1 MLRRLCFTDDMTVF
15 SIRNAFT
22 HYCKNRLPIN
32 QIKSFH
38 LRPNAST
45 KYEKPKSNRRW
56 IIYSTIVAGSFGT
69 GLVYYYSRPE
79 SERRFIRVTIG
90 GIARFIRSSKIG
102 AVITLDYLWS
112 PWGVPDDDPAYEE
125 ILSKVHKRA
134 AQRILDG
141 CLKNGGLYIKL
152 GQGLVVMDHI
162 LPPEYIENLR
172 VLQDKCLNHE
182 KDEIHVIFKEDFNKS
197 LNDCFSSFNDE
208 PIAAASLAQVY
219 RATTKDGKDVA
230 VKVQYIDLQDRFVGD
245 IATLRFLLTIAG
257 WIHKD
262 FDFAWVLNELRGTL
276 EKELNF
282 ENEAKNSERCS
293 KDLSCFPF
301 IHVPKVFWDLT
312 SKRVLTAEF
321 VEGIKIS
328 DKEALKKGRFSLA
341 DIDTK
346 LFKAFAQQ
354 IFHSGFVHADPH
366 AGNIL
371 VRPSKKVKG
380 AELVILDHGLY
391 EEVPDN
397 VRESLRLLWKYM
409 VLNDH
414 EKMKKYSMQL
424 GVAEVD
430 YRLFCIALGQRYIP
444 SPSRDQ
450 QDSDIV
456 RLFFAPRKHGSRRK
470 QFSPEER
477 AKIHLEIMELRSR
490 CLEIFRHIPGKL
502 MLVTRNINTIRSIA
516 RGHGDP
522 IDRYK
527 VMARCATE
535 GSFAVDQSGF
545 FGKLRIYKELLNFEL
560 SLWWNGIKHKLFT
573 FLFRAVQFVNRLKFS
588 SSSKEI
594 II

>member
-1 MLRRLCFTDDMTVF
+1 MTVF
-15 SIRNAFT
+15 SIRNAFM
-22 HYCKNRLPIN
+22 HCCRNRLTIN

-38 LRPNAST
+38 PRPT
-45 KYEKPKSNRRW
+45 TCTHEKPINNRRW
-56 IIYSTIVAGSFGT
+56 IIYSTLVAASFGT
-69 GLVYYYSRPE
+69 GFIYYFTRPE
-79 SERRFIRVTIG
+79 SEKRFIRVTFG
-90 GIARFIRSSKIG
+90 GITRFIRSSKIG

-112 PWGVPDDDPAYEE
+112 PWGVPEDDPAYEE
-125 ILSKVHKRA
+125 ILSNVHKRA
-134 AQRILDG
+134 ALRILNG
-141 CLKNGGLYIKL
+141 CLENGGLYIKL

-162 LPPEYIENLR
+162 LPHEYIENLR

-182 KDEIHVIFKEDFNKS
+182 KDEIHVIFQEDFNKS
-197 LNDCFSSFNDE
+197 LSDSFSSFNDE
-208 PIAAASLAQVY
+208 PIAAASLAQVF

-262 FDFAWVLNELRGTL
+262 FDFAWVLNELKGTL

-282 ENEAKNSERCS
+282 ENEAKNSERCR
-293 KDLSCFPF
+293 KDLACFPF
-301 IHVPKVFWDLT
+301 IHVPEVFWDLT

-328 DKEALKKGRFSLA
+328 DKEALKEAKFSLA

-346 LFKAFAQQ
+346 LFKAFSQQ

-371 VRPSKKVKG
+371 VRASKKAKG

-409 VLNDH
+409 VLNNH
-414 EKMKKYSMQL
+414 EKMKKYSMEL

-430 YRLFCIALGQRYIP
+430 YRLFCIALGQRYIR
-444 SPSRDQ
+444 SPTSDQ

-456 RLFFAPRKHGSRRK
+456 RLFFAPRKHGARRK
-470 QFSPEER
+470 QYSPEER

-490 CLEIFRHIPGKL
+490 CLEIFRQIPGKL
-502 MLVTRNINTIRSIA
+502 MLVTRIQNA
-516 RGHGDP
+516 
-522 IDRYK
+522 
-527 VMARCATE
+527 
-535 GSFAVDQSGF
+535 
-545 FGKLRIYKELLNFEL
+545 
-560 SLWWNGIKHKLFT
+560 
-573 FLFRAVQFVNRLKFS
+573 
-588 SSSKEI
+588 
-594 II
+594 

>member
-1 MLRRLCFTDDMTVF
+1 MTVF
-15 SIRNAFT
+15 SIRNAFR
-22 HYCKNRLPIN
+22 HCYKNRLPIKLV
-32 QIKSFH
+32 KSTFY
-38 LRPNAST
+38 LQPKACI
-45 KYEKPKSNRRW
+45 KYEKPKTNRRW
-56 IIYSTIVAGSFGT
+56 VIYSTVVATSFGA
-69 GLVYYYSRPE
+69 GLIYYFSRPE
-79 SERRFIRVTIG
+79 SERRFIRVTLG
-90 GIARFIRSSKIG
+90 GITRFIRSSKIG
-102 AVITLDYLWS
+102 AVITLDYFWS
-112 PWGVPDDDPAYEE
+112 PWGVPEDDPAYEG
-125 ILSKVHKRA
+125 ILSKVHTRA
-134 AQRILDG
+134 AQRILEG

-162 LPPEYIENLR
+162 LPSEYIENLR
-172 VLQDKCLNHE
+172 ALQDKCLNHE
-182 KDEIHVIFKEDFNKS
+182 KDEINVIFKEDFNKS
-197 LNDCFSSFNDE
+197 INDCFSSFNDE

-257 WIHKD
+257 WIHRD
-262 FDFAWVLNELRGTL
+262 FDFAWVLNELKGTL

-282 ENEAKNSERCS
+282 ENEANNSEKCS
-293 KDLSCFPF
+293 KDLACFPF

-328 DKEALKKGRFSLA
+328 DKEALKKAKFSLV

-371 VRPSKKVKG
+371 VRHSKKVRG

-414 EKMKKYSMQL
+414 TKMKKYSMQL

-444 SPSRDQ
+444 SPSTEV

-470 QFSPEER
+470 QLSPEER

-490 CLEIFRHIPGKL
+490 CLEIFRRIPGKL
-502 MLVTRNINTIRSIA
+502 MLVTSVNFRNINTIRSIA

-522 IDRYK
+522 INRYK

-535 GSFAVDQSGF
+535 GSFARNQSGLI
-545 FGKLRIYKELLNFEL
+545 GTLRIYKELLEFEL
-560 SLWWNGIKHKLFT
+560 SLWWNGVRNKLLM
-573 FLFRAVQFVNRLKFS
+573 FLFRTAQFMNRLQFYS
-588 SSSKEI
+588 ENCKEI
-594 II
+594 NI

>member
-1 MLRRLCFTDDMTVF
+1 MFYRQVKVTFLINPHEKYRYDMTVF
-15 SIRNAFT
+15 SIRNAFR
-22 HYCKNRLPIN
+22 HCYKNRLPIKLV
-32 QIKSFH
+32 KSTFY
-38 LRPNAST
+38 LQPKACI
-45 KYEKPKSNRRW
+45 KYEKPKTNRRW
-56 IIYSTIVAGSFGT
+56 VIYSTVVATSFGA
-69 GLVYYYSRPE
+69 GLIYYFSRPE
-79 SERRFIRVTIG
+79 SERRFIRVTLG
-90 GIARFIRSSKIG
+90 GITRFIRSSKIG
-102 AVITLDYLWS
+102 AVITLDYFWS
-112 PWGVPDDDPAYEE
+112 PWGVPEDDPAYEG
-125 ILSKVHKRA
+125 ILSKVHTRA
-134 AQRILDG
+134 AQRILEG

-162 LPPEYIENLR
+162 LPSEYIENLR
-172 VLQDKCLNHE
+172 ALQDKCLNHE
-182 KDEIHVIFKEDFNKS
+182 KDEINVIFKEDFNKS
-197 LNDCFSSFNDE
+197 INDCFSSFNDE

-257 WIHKD
+257 WIHRD
-262 FDFAWVLNELRGTL
+262 FDFAWVLNELKGTL

-282 ENEAKNSERCS
+282 ENEANNSEKCS
-293 KDLSCFPF
+293 KDLACFPF

-328 DKEALKKGRFSLA
+328 DKEALKKAKFSLV

-371 VRPSKKVKG
+371 VRHSKKVRG

-414 EKMKKYSMQL
+414 TKMKKYSMQL
-424 GVAEVD
+424 GVAEYKMLIEILTQIPQRGLYV
-430 YRLFCIALGQRYIP
+430 LLMQTLTVTETEQLSNIA
-444 SPSRDQ
+444 
-450 QDSDIV
+450 
-456 RLFFAPRKHGSRRK
+456 KHR
-470 QFSPEER
+470 FN
-477 AKIHLEIMELRSR
+477 EIMDVLKTVPH
-490 CLEIFRHIPGKL
+490 HIL
-502 MLVTRNINTIRSIA
+502 LVIRNINTIRSIA

-522 IDRYK
+522 INRYK

-535 GSFAVDQSGF
+535 GSFARNQSGLI
-545 FGKLRIYKELLNFEL
+545 GTLRIYKELLEFEL
-560 SLWWNGIKHKLFT
+560 SLWWNGVRNKLLM
-573 FLFRAVQFVNRLKFS
+573 FLFRTAQFMNRLQFYS
-588 SSSKEI
+588 ENCKEI
-594 II
+594 NI

>member
-424 GVAEVD
+424 GVAEYKMLIEILTQIPQRGCHILLMQTLTVTETEQ
-430 YRLFCIALGQRYIP
+430 LCSIAKNR
-444 SPSRDQ
+444 
-450 QDSDIV
+450 
-456 RLFFAPRKHGSRRK
+456 FN
-470 QFSPEER
+470 
-477 AKIHLEIMELRSR
+477 EIMDVLK
-490 CLEIFRHIPGKL
+490 IVPHHIL
-502 MLVTRNINTIRSIA
+502 LVIRNINTIRSIA